1 METLRNILNYTFSIS
16 DKIEISVKDIFVL
29 IVVFF
34 ITNFLLKLIKKI
46 TNKKLDNVDK
56 DKFNSLFSFSKY
68 FIYVVVIIIALDS
81 LGIKVSVLLAG
92 SAALLVGLG
101 LGLQTLFQDIISG
114 VFMLLDKTI
123 HLNDV
128 IEVDGKIGKVFEINL
143 RTTRAITVEDKVVI
157 IPNHI
162 FLTNTLYNWTQNGR
176 LIIETVK
183 VGVAYGTDVKQ
194 VMQTLLEC
202 AANNEQILSNPAP
215 YVLFNDFA
223 ESYLEFELRCWTSNY
238 ADWVLIKSEIMVSID
253 DAFKEQ
259 KIEIPF
265 PQRDLHLKSGFN
277 LTSEKSEERKK

>member
-1 METLRNILNYTFSIS
+1 METLRNILNYTFSIT
-16 DKIEISVKDIFVL
+16 DNIQISIKDIFVL

-34 ITNFLLKLIKKI
+34 ITSFFLKLIRRI
-46 TNKKLDNVDK
+46 TNKKLDDIDK
-56 DKFNSLFSFSKY
+56 NKFNSLFSFLKY
-68 FIYVVVIIIALDS
+68 FIYVTVIIIALDS
-81 LGIKVSVLLAG
+81 LGIKISVLLAG

-183 VGVAYGTDVKQ
+183 VGVAYGSDVEK
-194 VMQTLLEC
+194 VKKILIE
-202 AANNEQILSNPAP
+202 AAVENSKVSKVKMPS
-215 YVLFNDFA
+215 VLFNNFGD
-223 ESYLEFELRCWTSNY
+223 SSLEFILRFSTTQSFVSP
-238 ADWVLIKSEIMVSID
+238 AIKSELRFAID
-253 DAFKEQ
+253 KKFRENNIQ
-259 KIEIPF
+259 IPF
-265 PQRDLHLKSGFN
+265 PQRDIHIIEN
-277 LTSEKSEERKK
+277 KK

>member
-183 VGVAYGTDVKQ
+183 VGVAYGSDVEK
-194 VMQTLLEC
+194 VKKLLIE
-202 AANNEQILSNPAP
+202 AAVENSKVSKAKMPS
-215 YVLFNDFA
+215 VLFNNFGD
-223 ESYLEFELRCWTSNY
+223 SSLEFILRFSTTQSFTSP
-238 ADWVLIKSEIMVSID
+238 AIKSELRFAID
-253 DAFKEQ
+253 KKFRENNIQ
-259 KIEIPF
+259 IPF
-265 PQRDLHLKSGFN
+265 PQRDIHIIEN
-277 LTSEKSEERKK
+277 KK